1 MREIKFRGQSQ
12 HDGEWVYG
20 NLVGTNLI
28 AGGIKIKYPLEIWN
42 DIRELDKWEE
52 VDPETVGQYTGK
64 NDTSDN
70 KKEIYEG
77 DIVDYED
84 QDIFGASLKTI
95 RGVIKFSE
103 GGWIIDDEKNQQSA
117 FLWSE
122 TAEVRKLGNI
132 YDNPELLEDQQ

>member
-1 MREIKFRGQSQ
+1 MREIKFRGKSINNGKWI
-12 HDGEWVYG
+12 HGS
-20 NLVGTNLI
+20 LVGTDVI
-28 AGGIKIKYPLEIWN
+28 AGGYAKTWDDDL
-42 DIRELDKWEE
+42 ELDEWEK
-52 VDPETVGQYTGK
+52 VDPETVGQYTGT

-70 KKEIYEG
+70 KKEIYED

-84 QDIFGASLKTI
+84 QDIFGTSLKTI

-103 GGWIIDDEKNQQSA
+103 GGWIVDDEKNQQSI

-132 YDNPELLEDQQ
+132 HDNSKLLEDQQ